1 MVILS
6 LTNRGLYL
14 VLVLTHWW
22 EAGAIY
28 LFKRFPTGGLC
39 CVRLFSHSVLRCIF
53 KLTHRGCI
61 MCLYSSTGGGY
72 LVFVIADMVLCLVSA
87 LACVCICVWGGITMF
102 PSSPIG
108 GMTYIY
114 YPVHYVSKLTHRGF
128 TVYLYSSTEG
138 GGILWLL
145 CLIGLDKIG

>member
-6 LTNRGLYL
+6 LTNRGPYL
-14 VLVLTHWW
+14 VPVLTHWW

-28 LFKRFPTGGLC
+28 LFKRFPTGGLR
-39 CVRLFSHSVLRCIF
+39 CVHLFSHSVLRCIF
-53 KLTHRGCI
+53 KLTHRGRI
-61 MCLYSSTGGGY
+61 MCLYSSNILYLWSLIRCYALCQRSLVCGY
-72 LVFVIADMVLCLVSA
+72 V
-87 LACVCICVWGGITMF
+87 CVWGGITMF

-108 GMTYIY
+108 GMACIY

-138 GGILWLL
+138 GISCGY
-145 CLIGLDKIG
+145 CVS